1 MKINEIVVNE
11 GVISR
16 MIQRNFGQPG
26 TKPGMTF
33 DPKEVQDGVV
43 DRIIQDWK
51 GLVNQYNTAQP
62 GLLSRIYVYQREL
75 DKFLTVSRKI
85 NVAGLPRYILAGVDD
100 ASVKKYIQQVTAA
113 QNVVNQTRPAPTPTT
128 PAPAAPATVSK
139 SSSTLL
145 GPNGKPLTPTS

>member
-16 MIQRNFGQPG
+16 MIQRNFGKPG
-26 TKPGMTF
+26 TKPSMEWNPT
-33 DPKEVQDGVV
+33 EIQAGVV
-43 DRIIQDWK
+43 DKIMQEWK

-85 NVAGLPRYILAGVDD
+85 NVARLPRYMLAGVDD
-100 ASVKKYIQQVTAA
+100 ASVKKYIQQLTAA
-113 QNVVNQTRPAPTPTT
+113 QDVVNRTRQAPTTTTPAPTTTT
-128 PAPAAPATVSK
+128 PAPAAS
-139 SSSTLL
+139 
-145 GPNGKPLTPTS
+145 

>member
-26 TKPGMTF
+26 TKPSMEWNPT
-33 DPKEVQDGVV
+33 EIQAGVV
-43 DRIIQDWK
+43 DKIMQEWK

-85 NVAGLPRYILAGVDD
+85 NVARLPRYMLSGVDD

-113 QNVVNQTRPAPTPTT
+113 QDVVNRTRQAPAPAPTATSTAPAPTAT
-128 PAPAAPATVSK
+128 STAAPAA
-139 SSSTLL
+139 
-145 GPNGKPLTPTS
+145 TS